1 MVNQTYIEVEKNRVE
16 RFRLEVIGMLVNGTS
31 KREMAKRVAVSS
43 KALSLWLKENNLAI
57 KSKVT
62 DITDSNTKGEMLPI
76 YQIPSSLPKEF
87 TVNKGGVLIIGQPG
101 TGKSM
106 LLNKLRSNW
115 LNQGYKGIS
124 IDLGG
129 SSKKIV
135 DSLEGAVIESYSS
148 KPNKISFNLFDI
160 KAKKG
165 EVFDSR
171 ELNYLQI
178 PKYRLELLSKILKLF
193 CLYGCDKDE
202 AVELDKAEVEKLI
215 KQVLELTYC
224 KLSDKFV
231 VVEDFISELRSV
243 GETSELRLMAEAE
256 VLANK
261 VADKLESFVKETS
274 TFCDWTN
281 NHYEEKSLAV
291 ETIYKVFQIRY
302 LSNSPN
308 DLIRKV
314 KLLYEVDKFLKIN
327 AFSKK
332 FVDIDETTQL
342 DRDPVLSL
350 LSQIIHKTDINNGF
364 PKTVVALVYQ
374 QYRDSLQSNFAK
386 VIAATRNYIFRSWDV
401 RELSYKRS
409 KIAENLIIAHKNF
422 SQCLFT
428 DNRDGD
434 VLLSIEYNQ
443 AEDTLL
449 C

>member
-1 MVNQTYIEVEKNRVE
+1 
-16 RFRLEVIGMLVNGTS
+16 
-31 KREMAKRVAVSS
+31 MAKRVAVSS
-43 KALSLWLKENNLAI
+43 KALSLWLKENNLVI

-62 DITDSNTKGEMLPI
+62 NIANITNITNITDSNTKGEMLPI
-76 YQIPSSLPKEF
+76 YQIPSSLPMEF

-106 LLNKLRSNW
+106 LLNKLRNNW

-124 IDLGG
+124 IDFGG
-129 SSKKIV
+129 SSKRIV
-135 DSLEGAVIESYSS
+135 DSLEGGVIESYSS

-165 EVFDSR
+165 EVFDSK

-193 CLYGCDKDE
+193 CLHGCDKDE
-202 AVELDKAEVEKLI
+202 VVELDKTEVEKLI

-231 VVEDFISELRSV
+231 VVEDFISELRLV

-281 NHYEEKSLAV
+281 HYEEKSLAV
-291 ETIYKVFQIRY
+291 ESIYKVFQIRY
-302 LSNSPN
+302 LSSNAN

-342 DRDPVLSL
+342 DRDPILSL

-374 QYRDSLQSNFAK
+374 QYRDSLQSNFSK
-386 VIAATRNYIFRSWDV
+386 VIIATRNYIFRSWDV